1 VGDEGAAVRF
11 RTLTIENFRAITR
24 FHVEDLTD
32 FILIAGPNGCGKSC
46 VLDAIRLLKSVY
58 GGYQPDEWMQWFGE
72 FQINLNQR
80 EDLARLFRNS
90 ATPVRISGQIELAE
104 IEKDYLNAQAEA
116 ILEPFVWKQVTG
128 QRFDTSNFATA
139 AIATQY
145 REHGAAVETQLRRRS
160 QDLRESL
167 ALPYY
172 ELALTI
178 NTDPRLEIQACP
190 TMEAVFQTYDPE
202 HLGVIDYHSALRT
215 YQRETLGGI
224 NLDIH
229 AAELQR
235 RAQSLY
241 NWQAKYQNVKSEL
254 ATTYLRDLIAQQSG
268 RAGENDLN
276 VTLRELFQT
285 FFPDKTYEGVIP
297 ERDGSLSFPVRL
309 STGERHDINEL
320 SSGEKE
326 VLYGYLRLRSSTPRH
341 SVILLDEP
349 ELHLNPGLLQGFPDF
364 YHRNLGRAAR
374 NQLWLV
380 THSDTLLRQAVGNSN
395 YSVYHMTTATATEP
409 GANQA
414 LPVLADDELE
424 RATIDLVGDLATYRP
439 QSKVVIFEGGGDT
452 EFDVLMVQRLFP
464 DFAKRVNL
472 LSGGPKRRVRD
483 LYEVLA
489 QTASRVGMADRFFA
503 ILDRDSEPE
512 ARPAAGA
519 HILMWNAYHIENYLL
534 RPRYVRA
541 AAEALMGRDPFT
553 SEEPVL
559 EALRECAQHIVNRLV
574 VERLQKEVN
583 AQIVS
588 AVRISAPHDSE
599 RPARALL
606 PSISGSYERIDALRN
621 ILLAEDHLQQRADE
635 YSAHLRESLT
645 GDAWLRDFPARLILR
660 RFVGTRLKGAANY
673 EAFRSLIVDQ
683 MADDRFEPEGMRE
696 VVSEILAAG
705 N

>member
-1 VGDEGAAVRF
+1 V
-11 RTLTIENFRAITR
+11 
-24 FHVEDLTD
+24 
-32 FILIAGPNGCGKSC
+32 IAGPNGCGKTC

-72 FQINLNQR
+72 FQIDLNRR
-80 EDLARLFRNS
+80 EDLARLFRDS
-90 ATPVRISGQIELAE
+90 AKPVRISAHIELAPV
-104 IEKDYLNAQAEA
+104 EKEYINTQAEA
-116 ILEPFVWKQVTG
+116 VLEPFVWQNVTG
-128 QRFDTSNFATA
+128 QRFDVANFSRA

-145 REHGAAVETQLRRRS
+145 REHGAEVETQLRQRS
-160 QDLRESL
+160 EELRAAL

-178 NTDPRLEIQACP
+178 NTSPRLEIQPCP
-190 TMEAVFQTYDPE
+190 TMEAVFQTYNPE

-224 NLDIH
+224 DLNIRT
-229 AAELQR
+229 AETQR
-235 RAQSLY
+235 RSQSLY

-254 ATTYLRDLIAQQSG
+254 ATTYLRELIAEKSG
-268 RAGENDLN
+268 KKANESDLN
-276 VTLRELFQT
+276 ATLRELFQT
-285 FFPDKTYEGVIP
+285 FFPDKVYEGVIP
-297 ERDGSLSFPVRL
+297 EPDGSLGFPVRL

-341 SVILLDEP
+341 SIILLDEP

-364 YHRNLGRAAR
+364 YHRNLGRAAE

-409 GANQA
+409 GVNQA

-439 QSKVVIFEGGGDT
+439 KSKVVIFEGGGDT
-452 EFDVLMVQRLFP
+452 EFDVLMTQRLFP

-472 LSGGPKRRVRD
+472 ISGGPKRRVRD

-489 QTASRVGMADRFFA
+489 QTATRVGMADRFFA

-512 ARPAAGA
+512 ARPTAGA
-519 HILMWNAYHIENYLL
+519 HALTWRAYHIENYLL
-534 RPRYVRA
+534 TPRYVRA
-541 AAEALMGRDPFT
+541 AVGALMGRDPFET
-553 SEEPVL
+553 DEEAL
-559 EALRECAQHIVNRLV
+559 EALRECAQRIVGRLV
-574 VERLQKEVN
+574 IERLQRDVN
-583 AQIVS
+583 AEIVS
-588 AVRISAPHDSE
+588 SVKISASPDSKMPG
-599 RPARALL
+599 RDLL
-606 PSISGSYERIDALRN
+606 PSIRGSYERIDALRED
-621 ILLAEDHLQQRADE
+621 LLSEDRLQQRAEE
-635 YSAHLRESLT
+635 YSALLRQSLED
-645 GDAWLRDFPARLILR
+645 DAWLVDFPARLILR
-660 RFVGTRLKGAANY
+660 RFVDTQLRGAAAY

-683 MADDRFEPEGMRE
+683 MADDRYEPEGMRE
-696 VVSEILAAG
+696 VISLILEAG